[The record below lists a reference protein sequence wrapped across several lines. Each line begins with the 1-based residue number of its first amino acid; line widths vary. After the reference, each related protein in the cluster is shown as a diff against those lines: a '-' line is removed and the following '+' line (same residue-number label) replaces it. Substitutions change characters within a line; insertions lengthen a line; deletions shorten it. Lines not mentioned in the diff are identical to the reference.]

1 MINQSV
7 KHKSEEQLPPAIGVV
22 ELTQR
27 LKDCVQHFFGQ
38 VCVKAEVGSLKAGRN
53 GHYYLTLKENKASM
67 DAMIWSSD
75 TRSMGYK
82 PKVGDEVIVQ
92 GAVSMR
98 PGSGQSSLHI
108 KYLIPTGEGLMQLE
122 FDRTLAEF
130 KSQGLFDRAR
140 RLPVIPQG
148 IGLITSVNSS
158 AYHDFFKTVNER
170 APGVPIYVADARMQ
184 GVDCIASVMNAL
196 RQMYQDPRIEVI
208 ALTRGGGSLESLWSF
223 NHRDLCLFLARSPK
237 PIVVGI
243 GHEDNT
249 LIAELVADVRGHTPT
264 KVAEAILPKS
274 TELRQSLNALIRH
287 MEDSLNRIGM
297 SRSNRLTQLTQSLA
311 PLGQMD
317 SRRQRVD
324 ELNYALHTATDLSL
338 RSKQQKL
345 ESLHVELNNRSPIL
359 RVERAKYALA
369 DLNDRL
375 ARYDGLQGRK
385 VDLEQ
390 TVNQL
395 EQSLQTVIQTQDQ
408 RLGLLI
414 EKLELLSPLKTLSR
428 GYSLV
433 TKEDKVVVQD
443 VNQTSVGDSLD
454 IKLRRG
460 ELKVT
465 VNKCS
470 SS

>member
-1 MINQSV
+1 MINQPV
-7 KHKSEEQLPPAIGVV
+7 KQNSEEQLPPAIGVI

-38 VCVKAEVGSLKAGRN
+38 VCVKAEVGSFKAGRN
-53 GHYYLTLKENKASM
+53 GHYYLTLKEDKASI

-75 TRSMGYK
+75 ARSMAYR

-122 FDRTLAEF
+122 FDRTYAELQA
-130 KSQGLFDRAR
+130 QGLFDRTR
-140 RLPVIPQG
+140 RLPTIPKG

-170 APGVPIYVADARMQ
+170 APGVPVYVADARMQ
-184 GVDCIASVMNAL
+184 GADCVTSVINAL

-223 NHRDLCLFLARSPK
+223 NHRDLALFLARSPK
-237 PIVVGI
+237 PTVVGI
-243 GHEDNT
+243 GHEDNL

-274 TELRQSLNALIRH
+274 TELWQGLNALIRH

-297 SRSNRLTQLTQSLA
+297 TRFNRLSQLSQALA
-311 PLGQMD
+311 PLCQMD

-324 ELNYALHTATDLSL
+324 ELNYALQTGVNLAL
-338 RSKQQKL
+338 RSQAQKL
-345 ESLHVELNNRSPIL
+345 ESLNVELNNRSPIL
-359 RVERAKYALA
+359 KVERAKYALA

-375 ARYDGLQGRK
+375 VRYEGLQDRQMS
-385 VDLEQ
+385 VEHLLEQ
-390 TVNQL
+390 LN
-395 EQSLQTVIQTQDQ
+395 QSLNAVIQAQDH
-408 RLGLLI
+408 RLNRLI
-414 EKLELLSPLKTLSR
+414 GNLELLSPLKTLSR

-433 TKEDKVVVQD
+433 TTEDKTVVQD
-443 VNQTSVGDSLD
+443 AAQVLVGNSLN
-454 IKLRRG
+454 IKLRQG
-460 ELKVT
+460 ELKVSVT
-465 VNKCS
+465 KTS
-470 SS
+470 SD